1 MLAPKR
7 SVRRLSLFLN
17 ESIDEHQASTSRLVD
32 HNEILAEEPDTFS
45 DTDVHFLRK
54 TVLFKHSTAERLGSL
69 FKEKSLSIKKNR

>member
-32 HNEILAEEPDTFS
+32 HNETLAEEPDTF
-45 DTDVHFLRK
+45 TDADVRFLK
-54 TVLFKHSTAERLGSL
+54 NTIMFKHSTAERLNSL
-69 FKEKSLSIKKNR
+69 FKEKSLSVKKNR